1 MVATLTGHEGSVET
15 LSFSGNGYYLATGS
29 KDGTVKLWDLRKPL
43 NIQTL
48 EPQSLFRAQKHVR
61 LQVGSAV
68 NAVAFDAT
76 GLAPAWRLPEHMP

>member
-48 EPQSLFRAQKHVR
+48 EPQSLF
-61 LQVGSAV
+61 
-68 NAVAFDAT
+68 
-76 GLAPAWRLPEHMP
+76 